1 MVLVLKAKSL
11 AVISIVTLFEVVL
24 VEALLI
30 ESAAYAGTILNASI
44 TSSSDV
50 MLIRFFCLM
59 EFIFSNSFRGINYV
73 LYSTN
78 ALFPLPKIFP
88 TQLSEDLRSK

>member
-24 VEALLI
+24 VEAPLI
-30 ESAAYAGTILNASI
+30 ESAAYAGTTAIAII

-50 MLIRFFCLM
+50 MLTSFFRFM
-59 EFIFSNSFRGINYV
+59 EFIFS
-73 LYSTN
+73 
-78 ALFPLPKIFP
+78 P
-88 TQLSEDLRSK
+88 TPFED